1 MLMAALN
8 NMEEDLVTKHVSKWL
23 DLNEQIKNYQ
33 TQITDIKSA
42 QKIVESE
49 IIRSMKD
56 NNLTNFELTDG
67 KELKLKMVESKK
79 SLTPKW
85 FKNELI
91 KCNSPNASK
100 DDLLAIVKELYS
112 KIENRPTKMTE
123 KLVYA

>member
-1 MLMAALN
+1 MAALN